1 MGLDIYL
8 EKFTKPTIDTTKT
21 YTSAELYNKDLS
33 YISVD
38 DNAIENRLPQEIIDN
53 YCQIVT
59 INEEV
64 IDPEKLLPYFKEKYP
79 DTYLNITTD
88 DTNLC
93 VAGTESAD
101 EDEITV
107 IITDYNHTI
116 DKFHPSITI
125 TSQNQQFDITK
136 TIPIQVYVYQTEEV
150 DYQRKGLN
158 EYGWS
163 LLPENC
169 TYSTNYDNL
178 VELVN
183 KGGLSRSFLDN
194 WIEGETALMAW
205 W

>member
-8 EKFTKPTIDTTKT
+8 EKFAKPTIDTSKT
-21 YTSAELYNKDLS
+21 YTSAELYDKDLS
-33 YISVD
+33 YIAID
-38 DNAIENRLPQEIIDN
+38 DNNIENRLPQEIIDK
-53 YCQIVT
+53 YCQIVEIT
-59 INEEV
+59 AEV

-79 DTYLNITTD
+79 NVYATVTAEDTDLI
-88 DTNLC
+88 
-93 VAGTESAD
+93 VGKVKSAD
-101 EDEITV
+101 EITAT
-107 IITDYNHTI
+107 IIDYSHTI
-116 DKFHPSITI
+116 NKLHTSVTI

-158 EYGWS
+158 EHGWS

-183 KGGLSRSFLDN
+183 EGGLSRSFLDN

>member
-21 YTSAELYNKDLS
+21 YTSAELYDKDLS
-33 YISVD
+33 YISID
-38 DNAIENRLPQEIIDN
+38 DNNIENRLPQEIIDK

-59 INEEV
+59 ITAEV

-79 DTYLNITTD
+79 DVYATVTAEDTDLNVG
-88 DTNLC
+88 N
-93 VAGTESAD
+93 VKSAD
-101 EDEITV
+101 EITAT
-107 IITDYNHTI
+107 IIDYNHTI
-116 DKFHPSITI
+116 DKLHPSITI

-183 KGGLSRSFLDN
+183 EGGLSRSFLDN
-194 WIEGETALMAW
+194 WIDGETALMAW

>member
-8 EKFTKPTIDTTKT
+8 EKFTKPTIDTSKT
-21 YTSAELYNKDLS
+21 YTSAKLYDKDLS
-33 YISVD
+33 YISID
-38 DNAIENRLPQEIIDN
+38 DNNIENRLPQEIIDK

-59 INEEV
+59 ITAEV

-79 DTYLNITTD
+79 NTYANITTD

-93 VAGTESAD
+93 VAGTKSAD
-101 EDEITV
+101 EDKITV

-116 DKFHPSITI
+116 DKFHASVTI

-158 EYGWS
+158 EHGWS

-183 KGGLSRSFLDN
+183 EGGLSRSFLDN

>member
-8 EKFTKPTIDTTKT
+8 EKFTKPTIDTSKT
-21 YTSAELYNKDLS
+21 YTPAELYNKGLS
-33 YISVD
+33 YIAID
-38 DNAIENRLPQEIIDN
+38 DNNIENCLPQEIIDN

-79 DTYLNITTD
+79 DTYVNITAN

-93 VAGTESAD
+93 VAGTKSAD

-116 DKFHPSITI
+116 DKFHASVTI
-125 TSQNQQFDITK
+125 TSQNQQFNITK

-169 TYSTNYDNL
+169 TYSTNYNNL

-194 WIEGETALMAW
+194 WIDGETALMAW

>member
-8 EKFTKPTIDTTKT
+8 EKFNKPTIDTTKT
-21 YTSAELYNKDLS
+21 YTSAELYDKDIS
-33 YISVD
+33 YITVD
-38 DNAIENRLPQEIIDN
+38 DNNIENRLPQKIIDK

-59 INEEV
+59 ITTEV
-64 IDPEKLLPYFKEKYP
+64 IDPEKLLSYFKEKYP

-116 DKFHPSITI
+116 DKFHASVTI

-178 VELVN
+178 IELVN
-183 KGGLSRSFLDN
+183 KGGLSRSFLNN
-194 WIEGETALMAW
+194 WIDGETALMAW

>member
-8 EKFTKPTIDTTKT
+8 EKFTKPTIDTNKT
-21 YTSAELYNKDLS
+21 YTSAELYDKDLS
-33 YISVD
+33 YIAID
-38 DNAIENRLPQEIIDN
+38 DNNIENRLPQDIIDN

-59 INEEV
+59 ITAEV

-79 DTYLNITTD
+79 DVYTTVTAENTDLN
-88 DTNLC
+88 
-93 VAGTESAD
+93 VGTVKSA
-101 EDEITV
+101 DEITV

-116 DKFHPSITI
+116 DKLHPSVPI

-183 KGGLSRSFLDN
+183 EGGLSRSFLNN
-194 WIEGETALMAW
+194 WIDGETALMAW

>member
-8 EKFTKPTIDTTKT
+8 EKFTKPTIDASKT
-21 YTSAELYNKDLS
+21 YTSAELYDKDLS

-38 DNAIENRLPQEIIDN
+38 DNNIENRLPQEIIDK

-59 INEEV
+59 ITAEV

-79 DTYLNITTD
+79 DVYATITAE
-88 DTNLC
+88 DTNLN
-93 VAGTESAD
+93 VGNVKS
-101 EDEITV
+101 EDEITAT
-107 IITDYNHTI
+107 IIDYNHTI
-116 DKFHPSITI
+116 DKLHASITI
-125 TSQNQQFDITK
+125 TSQNQQFNITK
-136 TIPIQVYVYQTEEV
+136 TIPIQVYVYQTKEV

-158 EYGWS
+158 EHGWS

-183 KGGLSRSFLDN
+183 EGGLSRSFLNN

>member
-8 EKFTKPTIDTTKT
+8 EKFTKPTIDTSKT
-21 YTSAELYNKDLS
+21 YTSAELYDKDLS
-33 YISVD
+33 YIAID
-38 DNAIENRLPQEIIDN
+38 ENNIENRLPQEIIDK

-59 INEEV
+59 ITAEV

-79 DTYLNITTD
+79 DVYANITAN

-116 DKFHPSITI
+116 DKFHASVTI
-125 TSQNQQFDITK
+125 TSQNQQFNITK

-183 KGGLSRSFLDN
+183 EGGLSRSFLNN
-194 WIEGETALMAW
+194 WIDGETALMAW

>member
-8 EKFTKPTIDTTKT
+8 EKFTKLTIDTTKT
-21 YTSAELYNKDLS
+21 YTSVELYNKDLS

-38 DNAIENRLPQEIIDN
+38 DNAIENRLPQEIIDK

-59 INEEV
+59 ITAEI

-79 DTYLNITTD
+79 DVYANVTAD

-93 VAGTESAD
+93 VGGVKSA
-101 EDEITV
+101 DEITV
-107 IITDYNHTI
+107 TITDYNRTI
-116 DKFHPSITI
+116 DKLHPSITI

-169 TYSTNYDNL
+169 TYSTNYNNL

-183 KGGLSRSFLDN
+183 EGGLSRSFLDN

>member
-8 EKFTKPTIDTTKT
+8 EKFTKPTIDTSKT
-21 YTSAELYNKDLS
+21 YTSAELYDKKLS

-38 DNAIENRLPQEIIDN
+38 DNNIENRLPQEIIDK

-59 INEEV
+59 ITAEV

-79 DTYLNITTD
+79 DTYTNITAD
-88 DTNLC
+88 NTNLC
-93 VAGTESAD
+93 VGSVKSAN
-101 EDEITV
+101 EITV
-107 IITDYNHTI
+107 AITDYNHTI
-116 DKFHPSITI
+116 DKLHPSMTI

-136 TIPIQVYVYQTEEV
+136 TIPVQVYIYQTEEV

-183 KGGLSRSFLDN
+183 EGGLSHSFLNN
-194 WIEGETALMAW
+194 WIDGETALMAW

>member
-8 EKFTKPTIDTTKT
+8 EKFTKPTIDTSKT
-21 YTSAELYNKDLS
+21 YTSAELYDKDLS
-33 YISVD
+33 YISID
-38 DNAIENRLPQEIIDN
+38 DNNIENRLPQEIIDK

-59 INEEV
+59 ITAEI

-79 DTYLNITTD
+79 DVYANVTAD

-93 VAGTESAD
+93 VGGVKSA
-101 EDEITV
+101 DEITV
-107 IITDYNHTI
+107 TITDYNRTI
-116 DKFHPSITI
+116 DKLHPSITI

-183 KGGLSRSFLDN
+183 EGGLSRSFLDN
-194 WIEGETALMAW
+194 WIDGETALMAW

>member
-21 YTSAELYNKDLS
+21 YTSAELYDKDLS
-33 YISVD
+33 YISID
-38 DNAIENRLPQEIIDN
+38 DNNIENRLPQEIIDN

-59 INEEV
+59 ITAEV

-79 DTYLNITTD
+79 NVYATVTAEDTDLN
-88 DTNLC
+88 
-93 VAGTESAD
+93 VGKVKSAD
-101 EDEITV
+101 EITAT
-107 IITDYNHTI
+107 IIDYSHTI
-116 DKFHPSITI
+116 NKLHTSVTI

-183 KGGLSRSFLDN
+183 EGGLSRSFLDN
-194 WIEGETALMAW
+194 WIDGETALMAW

>member
-8 EKFTKPTIDTTKT
+8 EKFTKPAIDTTKT

-33 YISVD
+33 YIAID
-38 DNAIENRLPQEIIDN
+38 DNNIENRLPQKIIDK
-53 YCQIVT
+53 YCQIVEIT
-59 INEEV
+59 AEV

-79 DTYLNITTD
+79 NVYATVTAEDTDLN
-88 DTNLC
+88 
-93 VAGTESAD
+93 VGKVKSAD
-101 EDEITV
+101 EITAT
-107 IITDYNHTI
+107 IIDYSHTI
-116 DKFHPSITI
+116 NKLHTSVTI
-125 TSQNQQFDITK
+125 TSQNQQFNITK
-136 TIPIQVYVYQTEEV
+136 TIPVQVYVYQTEEV

-163 LLPENC
+163 LLPKNC

-183 KGGLSRSFLDN
+183 EGGLSRSFLDN

>member
-8 EKFTKPTIDTTKT
+8 EKFTKPTIDTRKT
-21 YTSAELYNKDLS
+21 YTPAELYDNDLS
-33 YISVD
+33 YITID
-38 DNAIENRLPQEIIDN
+38 DNNIENYLPQEIIDK
-53 YCQIVT
+53 YCQIVEIT
-59 INEEV
+59 AEV

-101 EDEITV
+101 KDEITV

-116 DKFHPSITI
+116 DKFHASVTI
-125 TSQNQQFDITK
+125 TSQNQQFNITK
-136 TIPIQVYVYQTEEV
+136 KIPVQVYVYQTEEV
-150 DYQRKGLN
+150 DYQHKGLN

-183 KGGLSRSFLDN
+183 EGGLSHSFLDN
-194 WIEGETALMAW
+194 WIDGETALMAW

>member
-21 YTSAELYNKDLS
+21 YTSVELYNKDLS

-38 DNAIENRLPQEIIDN
+38 DNAIENRLPQEIIDK

-59 INEEV
+59 ITAEI

-79 DTYLNITTD
+79 DVYANVTAD

-93 VAGTESAD
+93 VGGVKSA
-101 EDEITV
+101 DEITV
-107 IITDYNHTI
+107 TITDYNRTI
-116 DKFHPSITI
+116 DKLHPSITI

-169 TYSTNYDNL
+169 TYSTNYNNL

-183 KGGLSRSFLDN
+183 EGGLSRSFLDN

>member
-8 EKFTKPTIDTTKT
+8 EKFTKPTIDTSKT
-21 YTSAELYNKDLS
+21 YTSAELYDKGLS
-33 YISVD
+33 YID
-38 DNAIENRLPQEIIDN
+38 IETNAIENRLPQEIIDK

-59 INEEV
+59 ITAEV

-79 DTYLNITTD
+79 DVYANVTAN

-93 VAGTESAD
+93 VGGVES

-107 IITDYNHTI
+107 IITDYSHTI
-116 DKFHPSITI
+116 DKFHASITI

-136 TIPIQVYVYQTEEV
+136 TIPIQVYVYQTKEV

-183 KGGLSRSFLDN
+183 EGGLSRSFLNN
-194 WIEGETALMAW
+194 WIDGKTALMAW

>member
-21 YTSAELYNKDLS
+21 YTSAELYDKDLS
-33 YISVD
+33 YISID
-38 DNAIENRLPQEIIDN
+38 DNNIENRLPQKIIDK
-53 YCQIVT
+53 YCQIVEIT
-59 INEEV
+59 AEV

-79 DTYLNITTD
+79 NVYATVTAE
-88 DTNLC
+88 DTNLN
-93 VAGTESAD
+93 VGKVKSAD
-101 EDEITV
+101 EITAT
-107 IITDYNHTI
+107 IIDYSHTI
-116 DKFHPSITI
+116 NKFHASVTI

-158 EYGWS
+158 EHGWS

-183 KGGLSRSFLDN
+183 EGGLSRSFLDN

>member
-8 EKFTKPTIDTTKT
+8 EKFTKPTIDTSKT
-21 YTSAELYNKDLS
+21 YTSAELYDKDLS
-33 YISVD
+33 YIAID
-38 DNAIENRLPQEIIDN
+38 ENNIENRLPQEIIDK

-59 INEEV
+59 ITAEV

-79 DTYLNITTD
+79 DVYANITAN

-116 DKFHPSITI
+116 DKFHASVTI
-125 TSQNQQFDITK
+125 TSQNQQFNITK

-183 KGGLSRSFLDN
+183 EGGLSRSFLNN
-194 WIEGETALMAW
+194 WIDGETALTAW

>member
-38 DNAIENRLPQEIIDN
+38 DNAIENRLPQEIIDK

-59 INEEV
+59 ITAEI

-79 DTYLNITTD
+79 DVYANVTAD

-93 VAGTESAD
+93 VGGVKSA
-101 EDEITV
+101 DEITV
-107 IITDYNHTI
+107 TITDYNRTI
-116 DKFHPSITI
+116 DKLHPSITI

-194 WIEGETALMAW
+194 WIDGKTTLMAW

>member
-21 YTSAELYNKDLS
+21 YTPAELYNKDLS
-33 YISVD
+33 YITIN
-38 DNAIENRLPQEIIDN
+38 DNNIENRLPQEIIDK
-53 YCQIVT
+53 YCQIVEIT
-59 INEEV
+59 AEV

-79 DTYLNITTD
+79 DMYATVTAEDTDLN
-88 DTNLC
+88 
-93 VAGTESAD
+93 VGKVKSAD
-101 EDEITV
+101 EITAT
-107 IITDYNHTI
+107 IIDYNHTI
-116 DKFHPSITI
+116 NKLHASVTI
-125 TSQNQQFDITK
+125 TSQNQQFNITK
-136 TIPIQVYVYQTEEV
+136 TIPIQVYVYQTKEV

-178 VELVN
+178 VKLVN
-183 KGGLSRSFLDN
+183 EGGLSRSFLDN

>member
-8 EKFTKPTIDTTKT
+8 EKFTKPTIDTTKA

-38 DNAIENRLPQEIIDN
+38 DNAIENRLPQEIIDK

-59 INEEV
+59 ITAEI

-79 DTYLNITTD
+79 DVYANVTAD

-93 VAGTESAD
+93 VEGVKSA
-101 EDEITV
+101 DEITV
-107 IITDYNHTI
+107 TITDYNRTI
-116 DKFHPSITI
+116 DKLHPSITI

-150 DYQRKGLN
+150 DYQRKSLN

-183 KGGLSRSFLDN
+183 EGGLSRSFLDN

>member
-8 EKFTKPTIDTTKT
+8 EKFTKPTIDTSKT
-21 YTSAELYNKDLS
+21 YTPAELYDNDLS
-33 YISVD
+33 YIAID
-38 DNAIENRLPQEIIDN
+38 DNNIENHLPQEIIDK
-53 YCQIVT
+53 YCRIVKIT
-59 INEEV
+59 EEV

-93 VAGTESAD
+93 VAGVESTDA
-101 EDEITV
+101 DEITV

-116 DKFHPSITI
+116 DKFHASVTI
-125 TSQNQQFDITK
+125 TSQNQQFNITK
-136 TIPIQVYVYQTEEV
+136 KIPVQVYVYQTEEV

>member
-33 YISVD
+33 YIAID
-38 DNAIENRLPQEIIDN
+38 DNNIENRLPQEIIDN
-53 YCQIVT
+53 YCQIVEIT
-59 INEEV
+59 AEV

-79 DTYLNITTD
+79 DVYATVTAKDTDLN
-88 DTNLC
+88 
-93 VAGTESAD
+93 VGTVKSAD
-101 EDEITV
+101 EITAT
-107 IITDYNHTI
+107 IIDYSHTI
-116 DKFHPSITI
+116 NKLHASITI
-125 TSQNQQFDITK
+125 TSQNQQFNITK
-136 TIPIQVYVYQTEEV
+136 KIPVQVYVYQTEEV
-150 DYQRKGLN
+150 DYQRKRLN

-183 KGGLSRSFLDN
+183 EGGLSRSFLDN

>member
-38 DNAIENRLPQEIIDN
+38 DNAIENRLPQEIIDK

-59 INEEV
+59 ITAEI

-79 DTYLNITTD
+79 DVYANVTAD

-93 VAGTESAD
+93 VGGVKSA
-101 EDEITV
+101 DEITV
-107 IITDYNHTI
+107 TITDYNRTI
-116 DKFHPSITI
+116 DKLHPSITI

-194 WIEGETALMAW
+194 WIDGETALMAW

>member
-8 EKFTKPTIDTTKT
+8 EKFTKPTIDASKT
-21 YTSAELYNKDLS
+21 YTSAELYDKDLS

-38 DNAIENRLPQEIIDN
+38 DNNIENRLPQEIIDK

-59 INEEV
+59 ITAEV

-79 DTYLNITTD
+79 DVYATVAAE
-88 DTNLC
+88 DTNLN
-93 VAGTESAD
+93 VGNVKS
-101 EDEITV
+101 EDEITAT
-107 IITDYNHTI
+107 IIDYNHTI
-116 DKFHPSITI
+116 DKLHASITI
-125 TSQNQQFDITK
+125 TSQNQQFNITK
-136 TIPIQVYVYQTEEV
+136 TIPIQVYVYQTKEV

-158 EYGWS
+158 EHGWS

-169 TYSTNYDNL
+169 AYSTNYDNL

-183 KGGLSRSFLDN
+183 EGGLSRSFLDN
-194 WIEGETALMAW
+194 WIDGETALMAW

>member
-8 EKFTKPTIDTTKT
+8 EKFTKPTIDTSKT
-21 YTSAELYNKDLS
+21 YTSAELYDKDLS
-33 YISVD
+33 HIAID
-38 DNAIENRLPQEIIDN
+38 DNNIENCLPQEIIDN

-59 INEEV
+59 ITAEV

-79 DTYLNITTD
+79 DTYANITTD

-93 VAGTESAD
+93 VAGIESAD

-116 DKFHPSITI
+116 DKFHASVTI

-158 EYGWS
+158 EHGWS

-183 KGGLSRSFLDN
+183 EGGLSRSFLDN

>member
-8 EKFTKPTIDTTKT
+8 EKFTKPTINTTKT
-21 YTSAELYNKDLS
+21 YTSAELYDKDLS
-33 YISVD
+33 YISID
-38 DNAIENRLPQEIIDN
+38 DNNIENRLPQEIIDK

-59 INEEV
+59 ITVEI

-79 DTYLNITTD
+79 DMYATVTAENMNLNVGD
-88 DTNLC
+88 
-93 VAGTESAD
+93 VKS
-101 EDEITV
+101 EDEITAT
-107 IITDYNHTI
+107 IIDYNHTI
-116 DKFHPSITI
+116 DKLHPSVTI

-136 TIPIQVYVYQTEEV
+136 IIPIQVYVYQTEEV
-150 DYQRKGLN
+150 DHQRKGLN

-183 KGGLSRSFLDN
+183 EGGLSRSFLNN
-194 WIEGETALMAW
+194 WIDGETALMAW

>member
-21 YTSAELYNKDLS
+21 HTSDELYNKGLS
-33 YISVD
+33 YIAID
-38 DNAIENRLPQEIIDN
+38 DNNIKNCLPQEIIDN

-64 IDPEKLLPYFKEKYP
+64 IDPEKLLPYFKEKYQ
-79 DTYLNITTD
+79 DTYVNITAN

-93 VAGTESAD
+93 VAGTKSAD

-116 DKFHPSITI
+116 DKFHASVTI

-183 KGGLSRSFLDN
+183 EGGLSRSFLNN

>member
-1 MGLDIYL
+1 MTFISKNLPNQPLTQAKPTHLPNYTIKIYL
-8 EKFTKPTIDTTKT
+8 ISLLTIITSKTVSLKKSSTTIAK
-21 YTSAELYNKDLS
+21 SSQSPQKLS
-33 YISVD
+33 ILKNFFHISKK
-38 DNAIENRLPQEIIDN
+38 NTQ
-53 YCQIVT
+53 
-59 INEEV
+59 
-64 IDPEKLLPYFKEKYP
+64 
-79 DTYLNITTD
+79 DTYANITTD

-116 DKFHPSITI
+116 DKFHASVTI

-158 EYGWS
+158 EHGWS

-183 KGGLSRSFLDN
+183 EGGLSRSFLDN

>member
-8 EKFTKPTIDTTKT
+8 EKFTKPTIDTSKT
-21 YTSAELYNKDLS
+21 YTPAELYDKDLS
-33 YISVD
+33 YISID
-38 DNAIENRLPQEIIDN
+38 DNAIENRLPQKIIDN

-59 INEEV
+59 ITEEI

-79 DTYLNITTD
+79 DVYATITAKD
-88 DTNLC
+88 INLC
-93 VAGTESAD
+93 VGSVKSA
-101 EDEITV
+101 DEITV
-107 IITDYNHTI
+107 TITDYNHTI
-116 DKFHPSITI
+116 DKLHASVTI

-136 TIPIQVYVYQTEEV
+136 TIPVQVYVYQTEEV

-183 KGGLSRSFLDN
+183 EGGLSRSFLNN
-194 WIEGETALMAW
+194 WIEGKTALMAW

>member
-8 EKFTKPTIDTTKT
+8 EKFTKPTIDTSKT
-21 YTSAELYNKDLS
+21 YTSAELYDKDLS
-33 YISVD
+33 YIAID
-38 DNAIENRLPQEIIDN
+38 ENNIENRLPQEIIDK

-59 INEEV
+59 ITAEV

-79 DTYLNITTD
+79 DVYANITAN

-93 VAGTESAD
+93 VAGTKSAD

-116 DKFHPSITI
+116 DKLHPSVTI

-183 KGGLSRSFLDN
+183 EGGLSHSFLNN
-194 WIEGETALMAW
+194 WIDGETTLMAW

>member
-8 EKFTKPTIDTTKT
+8 EKFTKPTIDTSKT
-21 YTSAELYNKDLS
+21 YTSAELYDKKLS

-38 DNAIENRLPQEIIDN
+38 DNNIENRLPQEIIDK

-59 INEEV
+59 ITAEV

-79 DTYLNITTD
+79 DTYTNITAD
-88 DTNLC
+88 NTNLC
-93 VAGTESAD
+93 VGSVKPAN
-101 EDEITV
+101 EITV
-107 IITDYNHTI
+107 AITDYNHTI
-116 DKFHPSITI
+116 DKLHPSVTI

-136 TIPIQVYVYQTEEV
+136 IIPVQVYIYQTEEV

-178 VELVN
+178 IELVN
-183 KGGLSRSFLDN
+183 EGGLSRSFLDN

>member
-21 YTSAELYNKDLS
+21 YTPAELYDKNLS
-33 YISVD
+33 YITID
-38 DNAIENRLPQEIIDN
+38 DNNIENHLPQEIIDK

-59 INEEV
+59 INKEV
-64 IDPEKLLPYFKEKYP
+64 IDPEKLFPYFKEKYP
-79 DTYLNITTD
+79 DVYANVTAD

-93 VAGTESAD
+93 VGGVKSA
-101 EDEITV
+101 DEITV
-107 IITDYNHTI
+107 TITDYNHTI
-116 DKFHPSITI
+116 NKLHPSITV
-125 TSQNQQFDITK
+125 TSQNQQFNITK
-136 TIPIQVYVYQTEEV
+136 IIPVQIYVYQTEEV

-169 TYSTNYDNL
+169 AYSTNYDNL

>member
-8 EKFTKPTIDTTKT
+8 EKFTKPTIDTSKT
-21 YTSAELYNKDLS
+21 YTSAELYDKDLS
-33 YISVD
+33 YISID
-38 DNAIENRLPQEIIDN
+38 DNNIENRLPQEIIDK

-59 INEEV
+59 ITAEV

-79 DTYLNITTD
+79 GTYANITAD
-88 DTNLC
+88 NTNLC
-93 VAGTESAD
+93 VGGVKST
-101 EDEITV
+101 DEITV
-107 IITDYNHTI
+107 TITDYNRTI
-116 DKFHPSITI
+116 DKLHPSVTI

-136 TIPIQVYVYQTEEV
+136 IIPIQVYVYQTEEV

-183 KGGLSRSFLDN
+183 EGGLSRSFLNN
-194 WIEGETALMAW
+194 WIDGETALMAW